1 MEFFCGDGGLTG
13 ASINNPSSDSSAG
26 RARAIWRTLMRV
38 EIELDFRL
46 ELPMAAVGL
55 ILLAVRIVTSM
66 M

>member
-1 MEFFCGDGGLTG
+1 
-13 ASINNPSSDSSAG
+13 
-26 RARAIWRTLMRV
+26 MRV